1 MISFCSLACSCPLRL
16 YLSPTASLEDLQSM
30 GGHFQPGAEQS
41 MRREKFVRR
50 ERDTMTR
57 LTKLSRSIAGKTALV
72 TGAASG
78 MGRATAHLFADEGAK
93 VAVLDRNEEGVNTV
107 VREITEAGGTAQ
119 GWVLDLA
126 QGEKIASTIVAIAEH
141 FGGLDILI
149 NNAGINA
156 SGRIQSSRYEDVW
169 ERCFTINLAAHHRL
183 IRAALPYLSKSG
195 AGRIVNIA
203 STEGV
208 GGSAYSSP
216 YTAAKHGV
224 VGLTRALAVELGTQ
238 GVTVNCICPGAIH
251 TGLTAAI
258 PDKAKETFAR
268 RRVPLKRYGEP
279 EEVAHATLSLVLP
292 ASSYINGATLVVD
305 GGFTIQNNGGPL
317 NPS

>member
-1 MISFCSLACSCPLRL
+1 
-16 YLSPTASLEDLQSM
+16 
-30 GGHFQPGAEQS
+30 
-41 MRREKFVRR
+41 
-50 ERDTMTR
+50 
-57 LTKLSRSIAGKTALV
+57 
-72 TGAASG
+72 

-93 VAVLDRNEEGVNTV
+93 VAVLDRNGEGVTAV
-107 VREITEAGGTAQ
+107 VREINDAGGIAK
-119 GWVLDLA
+119 GWILDLT
-126 QGEKIASTIVAIAEH
+126 ESENIAPTVVEIAEH

-156 SGRIQSSRYEDVW
+156 GVRIQSSRYEEVW
-169 ERCFTINLAAHHRL
+169 ERCLTINLAAHHRL
-183 IRAALPYLSKSG
+183 IRAALPYLTKSG

-208 GGSAYSSP
+208 GGSAFASP

-224 VGLTRALAVELGTQ
+224 VGLTRALAVELGAQ

-251 TGLTAAI
+251 TALTAPI

-292 ASSYINGATLVVD
+292 AASYINGATVVVD
-305 GGFTIQNNGGPL
+305 GGFTIQNNGGAL
-317 NPS
+317 S

>member
-1 MISFCSLACSCPLRL
+1 
-16 YLSPTASLEDLQSM
+16 
-30 GGHFQPGAEQS
+30 
-41 MRREKFVRR
+41 
-50 ERDTMTR
+50 MTR
-57 LTKLSRSIAGKTALV
+57 LTKLSRSIAGKVALV

-93 VAVLDRNEEGVNTV
+93 VAVLDRNAEGVTTV
-107 VREITEAGGTAQ
+107 VKEITEAGGIAK
-119 GWVLDLA
+119 GWTLDLL
-126 QGEKIASTIVAIAEH
+126 QGEKIAPTVVEIAEH

-149 NNAGINA
+149 NNAGIDA
-156 SGRIQSSRYEDVW
+156 GGRIQSSRYEELW
-169 ERCFTINLAAHHRL
+169 ERCFTINLTAHHRL
-183 IRAALPYLSKSG
+183 IRAALPYLTKSG

-208 GGSAYSSP
+208 GGSAFSSP

-224 VGLTRALAVELGTQ
+224 VGLTRALAVELGNQ

-251 TGLTAAI
+251 TGLTASI

-268 RRVPLKRYGEP
+268 RRVPLKRYGDP
-279 EEVAHATLSLVLP
+279 EEVAQATLSLVLP

-305 GGFTIQNNGGPL
+305 GGFTVQNNGGPL
-317 NPS
+317 NPERGQ